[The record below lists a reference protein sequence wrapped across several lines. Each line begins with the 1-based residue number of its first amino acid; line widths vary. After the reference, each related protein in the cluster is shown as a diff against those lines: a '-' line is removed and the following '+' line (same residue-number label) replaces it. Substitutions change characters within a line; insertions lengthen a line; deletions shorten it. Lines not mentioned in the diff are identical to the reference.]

1 MAKAEVSPESDETWD
16 ESSESLDLPDYDD
29 EVVAFDEE
37 MADPDQACQ
46 LKADQDFQ
54 LAPHGMSYDEEDS
67 DSGSQ
72 VVAME
77 DSEAFDSDA
86 ASMMREKASHAS
98 VEPAFEIPGA
108 PAVAASIAP
117 RSGPVM
123 YAPAPAAKK
132 KNPVE
137 MIFLVIVIAVIALVI
152 AGVVYLMAFDERTK
166 PPSQVQRYSESE
178 RTVTAYRAD
187 CQPPSS

>member
-1 MAKAEVSPESDETWD
+1 MAGA
-16 ESSESLDLPDYDD
+16 
-29 EVVAFDEE
+29 A
-37 MADPDQACQ
+37 
-46 LKADQDFQ
+46 
-54 LAPHGMSYDEEDS
+54 
-67 DSGSQ
+67 GS
-72 VVAME
+72 
-77 DSEAFDSDA
+77 
-86 ASMMREKASHAS
+86 
-98 VEPAFEIPGA
+98 
-108 PAVAASIAP
+108 AVAASMAP
-117 RSGPVM
+117 RPGPVM

-178 RTVTAYRAD
+178 RTATFVAYRPD